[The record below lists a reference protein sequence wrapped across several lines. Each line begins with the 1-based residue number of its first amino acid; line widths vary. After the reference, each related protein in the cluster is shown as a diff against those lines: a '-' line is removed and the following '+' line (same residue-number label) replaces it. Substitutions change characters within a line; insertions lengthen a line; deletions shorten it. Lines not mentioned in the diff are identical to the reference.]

1 MAALNSRPRSP
12 RTPRTPRSPRTPRT
26 PRSRLPRIE
35 PFGPL
40 RFNRSKFFT
49 FRHDELDIPL
59 QDGPVSRAELSREVH
74 MYETI
79 MYRKYPGRVSKS
91 FCRGSEGISVHYLM
105 ARVQAHASQ
114 KDAVVYYYDTAHP
127 ETYEDDVSSMR
138 SNVGGIMTIQVKPN
152 CLHIT
157 GWCIPS
163 KNSDGAKGKGKGLGH
178 DFIRILVEIAQT
190 NNKERV
196 TLECYGDELRAL
208 YERKDFH
215 VIGHEVEYNSNN
227 SNHEETIKYTMEF
240 IVPEI
245 KRRVRYRTKSANFT
259 RQNQRQRSGS
269 RKTLKYSH
277 KSI

>member
-1 MAALNSRPRSP
+1 
-12 RTPRTPRSPRTPRT
+12 
-26 PRSRLPRIE
+26 
-35 PFGPL
+35 
-40 RFNRSKFFT
+40 
-49 FRHDELDIPL
+49 
-59 QDGPVSRAELSREVH
+59 

-79 MYRKYPGRVSKS
+79 MHRKYPGRDSKS
-91 FCRGSEGISVHYLM
+91 FCRGTEGISVHYLM

-127 ETYEDDVSSMR
+127 ESYEDDVSSMK

-163 KNSDGAKGKGKGLGH
+163 KNSDGVKGKGKGLGH
-178 DFIRILVEIAQT
+178 DFIRILVEIAQI
-190 NNKERV
+190 NNKERI
-196 TLECYGDELRAL
+196 TLECYGDDLKAL

-215 VIGHEVEYNSNN
+215 VIGQNIEYNSNN
-227 SNHEETIKYTMEF
+227 SNQEETIKYTMEF
-240 IVPEI
+240 IVPEVQ
-245 KRRVRYRTKSANFT
+245 RRVRYRTKSANFT
-259 RQNQRQRSGS
+259 RERQRQNQLTARRTRSGS